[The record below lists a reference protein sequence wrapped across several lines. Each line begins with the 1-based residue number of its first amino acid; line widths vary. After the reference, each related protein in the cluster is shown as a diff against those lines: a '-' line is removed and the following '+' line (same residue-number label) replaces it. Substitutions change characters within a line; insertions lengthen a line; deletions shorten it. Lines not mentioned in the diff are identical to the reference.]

1 MNKLLSSL
9 LLLVLFLYGPIINS
23 TTNNE
28 SGASLYLDHGCY
40 ACHGYNGSGRYP
52 IANNVSGIMSSEPLF
67 TIFLRLRADLNPM
80 TPTNSMPNYS
90 EAVIS
95 DQQAQDLYAY
105 INTLTDD
112 PPQIENIPV
121 LKDILDNATRKTEYE

>member
-52 IANNVSGIMSSEPLF
+52 IANNVSGIMSSEALF
-67 TIFLRLRADLNPM
+67 TMFLRLRADLNPM

>member
-52 IANNVSGIMSSEPLF
+52 IANNVSGIMSSEALF
-67 TIFLRLRADLNPM
+67 TMFLRLRADLNPM

-121 LKDILDNATRKTEYE
+121 LKDILDNATRKTGYE